1 MASFHLHLVLLLSVS
16 VIMSSA
22 QLLRDSQR
30 KHQVSD
36 QNNDYDTNSH
46 QNNNDS
52 TKHHNDNAKEEF
64 TAKQNDKKN
73 GNIDLNQNEKNEKG
87 INNNQKNDTKDGE
100 FDGPYI
106 YTDDSVSMI
115 R

>member
-1 MASFHLHLVLLLSVS
+1 MKQRRRTFHPKKNNELV
-16 VIMSSA
+16 A
-22 QLLRDSQR
+22 
-30 KHQVSD
+30 KY
-36 QNNDYDTNSH
+36 DYDTNSH

-73 GNIDLNQNEKNEKG
+73 GNIDLNQNDKNEKG

>member
-1 MASFHLHLVLLLSVS
+1 MAGFHFHLVLLLSVS

-30 KHQVSD
+30 KVSD
-36 QNNDYDTNSH
+36 NDYDTNSH

-52 TKHHNDNAKEEF
+52 TKHHNDNAKEEL
-64 TAKQNDKKN
+64 TANQNKEKN
-73 GNIDLNQNEKNEKG
+73 GDTNLNQNENNEKG
-87 INNNQKNDTKDGE
+87 INNNQKNNTKDGE

>member
-1 MASFHLHLVLLLSVS
+1 MNWLQNMTMIQIVTKI
-16 VIMSSA
+16 IMTA
-22 QLLRDSQR
+22 PNIIMIMQR
-30 KHQVSD
+30 
-36 QNNDYDTNSH
+36 
-46 QNNNDS
+46 
-52 TKHHNDNAKEEF
+52 KEEF
-64 TAKQNDKKN
+64 TANQNNKKN

>member
-1 MASFHLHLVLLLSVS
+1 MASFLFHLVLLLSVS

-30 KHQVSD
+30 KHQVSH

-52 TKHHNDNAKEEF
+52 TKHQNHNAKEEL
-64 TAKQNDKKN
+64 TANQNEKKN
-73 GNIDLNQNEKNEKG
+73 GNININQNEKDEKG
-87 INNNQKNDTKDGE
+87 INNNLKNNTKDGE